1 MVIERKGL
9 ALKNRMEPFGWIS
22 PSIILFGVFL
32 LFPMVF
38 SIVLTFFRW
47 DGYTRTPFNEFF
59 GFKNYIALVNDSL
72 FWRSF
77 QNTMILVFVVVVV
90 MVAISLFL
98 ALVIFF
104 GRFKYDSMIR
114 AIIFF
119 PGVVSQIV
127 IGLVFRRL
135 LASDGFVNAVLDGI
149 GLGRFAQAW
158 LANEA
163 LVMWIVSL
171 VVVWQWV
178 GYIMIIFYA
187 ALQSIDNNLLEAAFI
202 DGASLTRT
210 IFRIVIPLIRPAIY
224 LSMILNFIGGFRVYA
239 IIWILTRGGPVHAS
253 EVLTTY
259 MYFHSFSHWGSN
271 KMSYGATIAV
281 ALTIIVLIFAFI
293 RIMILRREERM
304 SS

>member
-1 MVIERKGL
+1 MAVKGTGL
-9 ALKNRMEPFGWIS
+9 TLKNKIEPFGWIS
-22 PSIILFGVFL
+22 PSIILFGLFL
-32 LFPMVF
+32 LYPMLF

-47 DGYTRTPFNEFF
+47 DGYTRTPFKDFF
-59 GFKNYIALVNDSL
+59 GVKNYINLVNDPL
-72 FWRSF
+72 FWKSL
-77 QNTMILVFVVVVV
+77 QNTLILVFVVVVV

-104 GRFKYDSMIR
+104 GKFKYDSMIR

-135 LASDGFVNAVLDGI
+135 LAQDGFINIVLDGI

-158 LANEA
+158 LANET

-187 ALQSIDNNLLEAAFI
+187 ALQNIDNNLLESAFI

-210 IFRIVIPLIRPAIY
+210 IVRIVIPLIKPAIY

-281 ALTIIVLIFAFI
+281 ALTIIVVIFAVI
-293 RIMILRREERM
+293 RIALIKREERT
-304 SS
+304 S